1 MLSSSSESKS
11 TPRFGSLASPSSYRP
26 SYSGGTYRSIGIRRD
41 VPTNPSYSSRW
52 LNSNKETLPK
62 ESIETKKSPAK
73 TSPTDTTAKT
83 TSTSSSKSTQI
94 ATASNLLNSGKTKV
108 KEPLTLSRP
117 PVTLAKVRIRD
128 VNPSSSSYS
137 APKSRDP
144 SPCEPTKDRYTSS
157 SGYVSSSY
165 SKLYPRSSN
174 KLQVNSISNGRQS
187 LSSTPAVSYLNGS
200 DVGGRYRQNIDS
212 NEKSTKTSS
221 DESSSVSEIV
231 NATANATT
239 KTTATPKESSPS
251 LSSSATA
258 TTTTTAS
265 SSSDSSDEPE
275 PCVEMIEVTVV
286 TRATSPNLCPSSAT
300 TTSFSRCRRAEIAK
314 TIEKT
319 IKRPKRWQH
328 KAVDKEVQSDRMDD
342 TSKYCRYSN
351 TRATTPWPS
360 SYMENRYGS
369 MSYSRYNSNSSSNMA
384 SISKYSERS
393 TKSEKDS
400 NENSPEKNIEKEK
413 TPSSK
418 SSRESSISK
427 SPSISRSNSIKSS
440 STSKSDKSK
449 SKSPPSV
456 PVQQQPAQPKSSST
470 SPTKQKLYTNKAL
483 PPQPPKLESPTK
495 VISAT
500 ASSATSTPS
509 SSSQQSATGS
519 KWANKDFRK
528 SALNVGPTDRPRK
541 ARTSS
546 TSTEHDEC
554 NKKAQQKPTTTAPT
568 ANQMLYNRSDRS
580 PSVSSETSY
589 SSGGNATDDM
599 MKNNFIKLKISSLPT
614 SPTIAT
620 AAATTTEAT
629 PTVTATIRLPTSPSA
644 NSNEVIHSNSDMMTY
659 DTKSQPNIVTVIQPN
674 DSSHS
679 NNDSCTKIDNNNT
692 KSTATIVNRV
702 LGPVVKMFKT
712 KSANQLGDSQS
723 GSDHDSANSANE
735 SIKQDASLLNRTTNT
750 SSGAKL
756 VSSKNYLA
764 DESNSWIDST
774 VNEQTTDTQFD
785 RFQSS
790 SQSINNMKSPNSDNP
805 PVSWWFQPSEPEND
819 YTVADD
825 ITLNQMSD
833 DETIRIDNN
842 NLNGNNK
849 NNNNNHG
856 NNMADA
862 ANNNRLNPSI
872 PWWMVDD
879 TTTTTTTTSSIPTN
893 RGDLNQKYRIT
904 HIRSGE
910 RAWWLDDDTEES
922 VNDILE
928 AAAENDEQD
937 NDNDDNNNTAA
948 KFTLKLKKVE
958 TGERSWWFCEENQD
972 TEPNDSIKQTASSN
986 STTNNNK
993 EKTPDIDFWASIN
1006 ESLEAEKMRSKCT
1019 ARSNNVMMRGQQ
1031 NDVDDDKHLD
1041 INANYIPL
1049 GDRASPEG
1057 LEDFN
1062 NNSDNFDASNVDLYF
1077 KKLFISKHKNI
1088 DEVLGAPCHALSPIR
1103 LDQDDDDEPFQEILP
1118 TQVRIHDGTAKTIH
1132 LDTERYVFLFQ
1143 I

>member
-1 MLSSSSESKS
+1 MCLLYHFIQYSSRDEALSSSSESKS

-26 SYSGGTYRSIGIRRD
+26 SYSGGTYRSLGIRRD
-41 VPTNPSYSSRW
+41 VPSSPSYSSRW
-52 LNSNKETLPK
+52 LNPNKESLSK
-62 ESIETKKSPAK
+62 ETIEPKKSPVKAVSTDSTK
-73 TSPTDTTAKT
+73 SSPA
-83 TSTSSSKSTQI
+83 SKSTQI
-94 ATASNLLNSGKTKV
+94 GTTSNLLNSSKTKA
-108 KEPLTLSRP
+108 KEQSALSRP

-128 VNPSSSSYS
+128 VNSSSCTYS

-144 SPCEPTKDRYTSS
+144 SPCEPSKDRYTSS

-187 LSSTPAVSYLNGS
+187 LSSASGVSYLNGS

-212 NEKSTKTSS
+212 NEKLTKTTTDDSPA
-221 DESSSVSEIV
+221 VSEAV
-231 NATANATT
+231 NATAKIEAPT
-239 KTTATPKESSPS
+239 KASSPSSSSSSPSTTATTSPEK
-251 LSSSATA
+251 TI
-258 TTTTTAS
+258 
-265 SSSDSSDEPE
+265 SSSDSSENEPE

-300 TTSFSRCRRAEIAK
+300 TSFTRCRRIEIAK

-342 TSKYCRYSN
+342 TSKYCRYSSS
-351 TRATTPWPS
+351 RATTPWPS
-360 SYMENRYGS
+360 SYAESRYGS
-369 MSYSRYNSNSSSNMA
+369 TSYSRYSSTGSSNLA
-384 SISKYSERS
+384 SISKYSDRTS
-393 TKSEKDS
+393 KSEKDS
-400 NENSPEKNIEKEK
+400 NENSPEKSIDKEK
-413 TPSSK
+413 TPSK

-427 SPSISRSNSIKSS
+427 SPSISRSNSIKGA
-440 STSKSDKSK
+440 SKSDSKSK

-456 PVQQQPAQPKSSST
+456 APTQSPKSSST
-470 SPTKQKLYTNKAL
+470 SPTKQKLYSNKAL

-500 ASSATSTPS
+500 SSTSTPAS
-509 SSSQQSATGS
+509 SMSPQTTSATGS

-546 TSTEHDEC
+546 SASTENEDC
-554 NKKAQQKPTTTAPT
+554 SKKAQQKPTTAAAT
-568 ANQMLYNRSDRS
+568 ANQMLYGRSDRS
-580 PSVSSETSY
+580 PSVGSETSY
-589 SSGGNATDDM
+589 SSGGNAADEIL
-599 MKNNFIKLKISSLPT
+599 KNNFMKLKISSLPT
-614 SPTIAT
+614 SPTT
-620 AAATTTEAT
+620 AMTPTPTAETA
-629 PTVTATIRLPTSPSA
+629 PTVTATVRLSTSPSA
-644 NSNEVIHSNSDMMTY
+644 NSNEVIHANSDMMTY
-659 DTKSQPNIVTVIQPN
+659 DTKSQPNNVVTVIQPN

-679 NNDSCTKIDNNNT
+679 NSDSCTKIDNA
-692 KSTATIVNRV
+692 KSTVTIVNRV
-702 LGPVVKMFKT
+702 LGPVVNLFKT
-712 KSANQLGDSQS
+712 KSNQLGDSQS
-723 GSDHDSANSANE
+723 GSDHDSAISAND
-735 SIKQDASLLNRTTNT
+735 SMKQDTSLLNRTTIT
-750 SSGAKL
+750 SSAAKL

-764 DESNSWIDST
+764 DESNSNSWIDST

-790 SQSINNMKSPNSDNP
+790 SQSFNTTNNMKSPNSDNP
-805 PVSWWFQPSEPEND
+805 PVSWWFNEPEND
-819 YTVADD
+819 YTVAED
-825 ITLNQMSD
+825 ITLNQSD

-842 NLNGNNK
+842 NLNSSS
-849 NNNNNHG
+849 NNNNN
-856 NNMADA
+856 DV
-862 ANNNRLNPSI
+862 NRTSQSI

-879 TTTTTTTTSSIPTN
+879 TTSTQ
-893 RGDLNQKYRIT
+893 QKYRIT

-910 RAWWLDDDTEES
+910 RAWWMDDDTEES

-928 AAAENDEQD
+928 AAAENDDRD

-948 KFTLKLKKVE
+948 KFTLKLKKVD

-972 TEPNDSIKQTASSN
+972 TEPNESIKHTASSH
-986 STTNNNK
+986 SITNTK

-1006 ESLEAEKMRSKCT
+1006 ESLEAEKMRTKYST
-1019 ARSNNVMMRGQQ
+1019 RSSDGVMRGQAEKQ
-1031 NDVDDDKHLD
+1031 QYD

-1057 LEDFN
+1057 LEDLN

-1077 KKLFISKHKNI
+1077 KKLFISKHQNI

-1103 LDQDDDDEPFQEILP
+1103 LDHDDNEDEPFQEILP
-1118 TQVRIHDGTAKTIH
+1118 NQVRIHDGTAKTIH
-1132 LDTERYVFLFQ
+1132 HGTERYGISNDLFV
-1143 I
+1143 